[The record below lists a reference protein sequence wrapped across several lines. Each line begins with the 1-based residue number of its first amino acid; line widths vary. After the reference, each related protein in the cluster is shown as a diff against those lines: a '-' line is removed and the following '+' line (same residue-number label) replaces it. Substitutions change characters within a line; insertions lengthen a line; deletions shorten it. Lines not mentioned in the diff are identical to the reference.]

1 VLITNKPSG
10 PFTATCHYGTGE
22 KVICFVLAANAVN
35 KNKVTSSMNAEAL
48 PTIEPGQ
55 DQPAVI
61 KVFGVGGGGC
71 NALEQI
77 ISANI
82 QGVTYK
88 CINTDTQA
96 LSKFPPEN
104 IVKLGANLT
113 KGLGAGANPEVGK
126 QAAEESSEEI
136 AAAIGDADMLF
147 ITSGMGG
154 GTGTGAAPTIAKIAR
169 DLGVLTVA
177 VVTEPFSF
185 EGDKR
190 IRMAETGLL
199 ELRDN
204 ADSMIVVPNENLLT
218 FLGPDVTLL
227 EAFAAANDVVTN
239 AVQSI
244 AELITAN
251 GLINVDFADVKSV
264 MSEMGHAIMS
274 TGTGSGEHRAR
285 DAAVAA
291 IESPLLN
298 NINLKEA
305 RGILANITA
314 NKDLSM
320 GEFQIVGDIIRKIAA
335 ENANVVIGTVLD
347 ETTNHEIQVTVVAT
361 GLNPPDSKSKKPS
374 HTFKSPAPVETTAK
388 PAAKPAA
395 IATEETAQ
403 PSTKKKNQ
411 TVEAEAKQPKPHT
424 KPVAVNRCYICG
436 NPEDDHRDKCPLKN
450 GDTPQQTITEKVDTT
465 SADDTSNEVEEIAEV
480 TSVETKK
487 GLSGSQKKSLAGA
500 AAGMLAL
507 GAIFYVATNKDSTP
521 DNLDIENKIGA
532 AHEDEADEAAQEFV
546 KRYIKPA
553 PFPAP
558 AKLTKP
564 DFTTLD
570 EDE

>member
-1 VLITNKPSG
+1 
-10 PFTATCHYGTGE
+10 
-22 KVICFVLAANAVN
+22 
-35 KNKVTSSMNAEAL
+35 MNAEAL
-48 PTIEPGQ
+48 PTTEPDQ
-55 DQPAVI
+55 EQPAVI

-96 LSKFPPEN
+96 LSKFPAGN
-104 IVKLGANLT
+104 VVKLGANLT
-113 KGLGAGANPEVGK
+113 RGLGAGANPDIGR

-136 AAAIGDADMLF
+136 SAAIGDADMLF

-154 GTGTGAAPTIAKIAR
+154 GTGTGAAPTIAKLAR
-169 DLGVLTVA
+169 EMGVLTVA
-177 VVTEPFSF
+177 VVTEPFAF

-190 IRMAETGLL
+190 IRMADAGLL

-218 FLGPDVTLL
+218 YLGPDVTLL
-227 EAFAAANDVVTN
+227 EAFAAANDIVTN

-244 AELITAN
+244 AELIITN

-274 TGTGSGEHRAR
+274 TGSGSGEHRAR

-347 ETTNHEIQVTVVAT
+347 EDTSHEIQVTVVAT
-361 GLNPPDSKSKKPS
+361 GLNPPDSKSKKQG
-374 HTFKSPAPVETTAK
+374 HTFKSTAAVEPVAKPVAEPEAEPVAIAKDTPAPVET
-388 PAAKPAA
+388 
-395 IATEETAQ
+395 E
-403 PSTKKKNQ
+403 KKNEPVE
-411 TVEAEAKQPKPHT
+411 TEAEPAKAYT
-424 KPVAVNRCYICG
+424 RPVMVNRCVVCG
-436 NPEDDHRDKCPLKN
+436 NPEDDHQEKCPLNNSDSEKPPKAETVEI
-450 GDTPQQTITEKVDTT
+450 TPPENT
-465 SADDTSNEVEEIAEV
+465 SDAVEEIAVV
-480 TSVETKK
+480 TSVETEK
-487 GLSGSQKKSLAGA
+487 GLSSTRKKSLAGA

-507 GAIFYVATNKDSTP
+507 GAIFYVATNKNGTP
-521 DNLDIENKIGA
+521 DSADIENKIGA
-532 AHEDEADEAAQEFV
+532 AHEDKANDAAEEFV

-553 PFPAP
+553 SIPA
-558 AKLTKP
+558 AEKSTDP
-564 DFTTLD
+564 DDTNSN

>member
-1 VLITNKPSG
+1 
-10 PFTATCHYGTGE
+10 
-22 KVICFVLAANAVN
+22 
-35 KNKVTSSMNAEAL
+35 MNAEAL
-48 PTIEPGQ
+48 PITEPDQ
-55 DQPAVI
+55 DQAAVI

-71 NALEQI
+71 NALQQI
-77 ISANI
+77 ISTNI

-96 LSKFPPEN
+96 LSKFPSEN
-104 IVKLGANLT
+104 VVKLGANLT
-113 KGLGAGANPEVGK
+113 KGLGAGADPAVGK
-126 QAAEESSEEI
+126 QAAEESREEI
-136 AAAIGDADMLF
+136 AKAIGNADMLF

-169 DLGVLTVA
+169 ELGVLTVA

-264 MSEMGHAIMS
+264 MTEMGHAIMS
-274 TGTGSGEHRAR
+274 TGSGSGEHRAR

-298 NINLKEA
+298 NVNLKEA

-314 NKDLSM
+314 SKDLSM

-335 ENANVVIGTVLD
+335 ENANVVIGTVLNED
-347 ETTNHEIQVTVVAT
+347 TNHEIQVTVVAT
-361 GLNPPDSKSKKPS
+361 GLNPPDNKSKKPQ
-374 HTFKSPAPVETTAK
+374 HTFKSPTPETPDPKPAAKPAAKPVAK

-395 IATEETAQ
+395 KSVSTATKAPAPPVTEKKPPAVDDDA
-403 PSTKKKNQ
+403 TKSY
-411 TVEAEAKQPKPHT
+411 T
-424 KPVAVNRCYICG
+424 KPVMVNRCYVCG
-436 NPEDDHRDKCPLKN
+436 NPEDDHREKCPLNN
-450 GDTPQQTITEKVDTT
+450 GDSALQTKTDNKANKKST
-465 SADDTSNEVEEIAEV
+465 STDKAPIKVEELAEV
-480 TSVETKK
+480 TSVRSKK
-487 GLSGSQKKSLAGA
+487 GLSGTQKKSLAGA
-500 AAGMLAL
+500 AAGVLAL
-507 GAIFYVATNKDSTP
+507 GAIFYVATNKSGAP
-521 DNLDIENKIGA
+521 ESVEIENKIGA
-532 AHEDEADEAAQEFV
+532 AHEDKANAAAQEFV

-558 AKLTKP
+558 AKLNIPAPEKLTESAPKKL
-564 DFTTLD
+564 TLD
-570 EDE
+570 APAKSTSPGAVPLT

>member
-1 VLITNKPSG
+1 
-10 PFTATCHYGTGE
+10 
-22 KVICFVLAANAVN
+22 
-35 KNKVTSSMNAEAL
+35 MNAEAL
-48 PTIEPGQ
+48 PATEYNQ
-55 DQPAVI
+55 DQAAVI

-82 QGVTYK
+82 EGVTFK
-88 CINTDTQA
+88 CINTDAQA
-96 LSKFPPEN
+96 LAKFPAKN

-113 KGLGAGANPEVGK
+113 RGLGAGADPSVGR

-169 DLGVLTVA
+169 DMGVLTVA

-190 IRMAETGLL
+190 IRMAESGLL
-199 ELRDN
+199 EMRDN

-218 FLGPDVTLL
+218 FLGPDITLL
-227 EAFAAANDVVTN
+227 DAFAAANDVVTN

-244 AELITAN
+244 AELITTS

-264 MSEMGHAIMS
+264 MTEMGHAIMS
-274 TGTGSGEHRAR
+274 TGSGSGEHRAR

-347 ETTNHEIQVTVVAT
+347 EDIQHEIQVTVVAT
-361 GLNPPDSKSKKPS
+361 GLNPPDNKSNKPS
-374 HTFKSPAPVETTAK
+374 HTFKSPAPVKEAETPVQNTAEKPIENTVEK
-388 PAAKPAA
+388 PAV
-395 IATEETAQ
+395 TAVEPVTQ
-403 PSTKKKNQ
+403 ASTKQNK
-411 TVEAEAKQPKPHT
+411 TSTEAAAPKPQKSYT
-424 KPVAVNRCYICG
+424 KPVLVNRCYVCG
-436 NPEDDHRDKCPLKN
+436 NPEDDHREKCPLNN
-450 GDTPQQTITEKVDTT
+450 GDAASQTQTAVKD
-465 SADDTSNEVEEIAEV
+465 N
-480 TSVETKK
+480 TSVSNTTPPVAIEEKEEEVPVAK
-487 GLSGSQKKSLAGA
+487 QNGLSGTQKKSLAGA
-500 AAGMLAL
+500 AAGLLAL
-507 GAIFYVATNKDSTP
+507 GAIFYVATGKHSSP
-521 DNLDIENKIGA
+521 ENLEIENKIGA
-532 AHEDEADEAAQEFV
+532 AHEDKADAAAKDFV
-546 KRYIKPA
+546 KRYINPVPYQA
-553 PFPAP
+553 PQS
-558 AKLTKP
+558 LVDTV
-564 DFTTLD
+564 DQTSD
-570 EDE
+570 EEE